1 MATQHDVEP
10 DPYSEKTGYEKNGV
24 MEHPRDHHDI
34 EVGEG
39 GQLKRKLKNRHMQ
52 MIAIGGSIGAGLFV
66 GSGGALYSGGPASLV
81 IDYIIIGVML
91 LFTVTALGELAT
103 MYVPRNPSRSDDV
116 RPQLIILVA
125 IPSTAVSTIIPFASS
140 IPRGALQWAGTTR

>member
-1 MATQHDVEP
+1 MAAQDVGP
-10 DPYSEKTGYEKNGV
+10 DPYAEKAGYEKNGV
-24 MEHPRDHHDI
+24 MEHPDHGHDI
-34 EVGEG
+34 EVGDQ

-66 GSGGALYSGGPASLV
+66 GSGNALYSGGPASLV

-103 MYVPRNPSRSDDV
+103 M
-116 RPQLIILVA
+116 
-125 IPSTAVSTIIPFASS
+125 
-140 IPRGALQWAGTTR
+140 